1 MEWHQIILR
10 PIITEKMSDLRDQRK
25 YAFEVDRRANKIQ
38 VKQAVERAFNVKVDS
53 VNIINVK
60 GERKRAGFR
69 WYTTPSWK
77 KAIVTLKDGYSIEF
91 FEGL

>member
-10 PIITEKMSDLRDQRK
+10 PVITERMSRLREQRK
-25 YAFEVDRRANKIQ
+25 YAFEVARKANKVQI
-38 VKQAVERAFNVKVDS
+38 KEAVERAFNVKVES

-60 GERKRAGFR
+60 GERKRSGLR

-77 KAIVTLKDGYSIEF
+77 KAIVTLKDGYSIQF